1 MVKVI
6 IVGMKA
12 VRALQAFFFP
22 VGLKRGEA
30 LLAPCRL
37 GTVLR
42 PTIFTDKVSAHTLW
56 DAENWA
62 RIFYFEAVG
71 SREMEPLHFFENR
84 KLWNGGADVFFLG

>member
-12 VRALQAFFFP
+12 VGALQVFFFL

-30 LLAPCRL
+30 LLAPRRL
-37 GTVLR
+37 GTILR

-56 DAENWA
+56 DAEN
-62 RIFYFEAVG
+62 
-71 SREMEPLHFFENR
+71 
-84 KLWNGGADVFFLG
+84 